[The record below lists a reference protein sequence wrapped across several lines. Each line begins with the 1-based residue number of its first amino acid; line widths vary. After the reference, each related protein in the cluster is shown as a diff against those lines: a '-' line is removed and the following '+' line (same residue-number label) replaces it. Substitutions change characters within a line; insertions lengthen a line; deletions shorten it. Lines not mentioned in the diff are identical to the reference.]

1 MTHTAEDMEGPA
13 EWTHGEAV
21 IDGVRLHYVEAGEGP
36 LVVLLH
42 GFPEFWYSWRHQIP
56 ALAGA
61 GFRVIAP
68 DMRGYNLSDKP
79 EGTDA
84 YRVELLVDDVA
95 GLVRHTG
102 AERATIVGHDWGGL
116 AAWYAAILRP
126 EVVERLGVINAPHP
140 AAYRRELTR
149 STQALRSLYA
159 GFFQLPVLPET
170 AVSAGDFKLVEHV
183 LRSEPGREGAF
194 SDEDIRLY
202 KEALAQPGA
211 LTAAINYYR
220 AAARDQSNLFSL
232 AERRID
238 APTLL
243 IWGEKDPYLVSSLA
257 EDLEEWVPRIRLER
271 LPASHWVPV
280 DAAEAVN
287 RLLLDFL
294 RDR

>member
-116 AAWYAAILRP
+116 VAWYAAILRP

-183 LRSEPGREGAF
+183 LRSEPVREGAF